1 MDSAALSNS
10 GFAFTF
16 QWGSDTINII
26 TAICRKHLQK
36 DLKGVGKT
44 VRNTFRGGVHP
55 EEHKELSRDARLR
68 LFNPKGEMVF
78 PLQQHIGKP
87 AKAIVQKGDT
97 VLVGQKIAEADGF
110 VSAHIYSSCSGKVKG
125 IEKRR
130 VLGGGMAECIVID
143 NDGQFSPLADYSERD
158 SADSLSANEIIQRVQ
173 DAGIVGLGGA
183 GFPTHVK
190 LKPKDP
196 EAIEFVIAN
205 GAECEPYLT
214 CNDQLMRTHAPAIVE
229 GLELVLHLF
238 PNAEGVIC
246 IEDNKPEAIHAMEIA
261 ASGKQRISVQT
272 MITKYPQGGERS
284 LIQAATGIDF
294 PISKLPADAGCIVQ
308 NVGTLYAIQR
318 AVLYHEPLFSQCF
331 TVTGEAVSE
340 PGNFFVRVGTSYA
353 ELLEECGG
361 VKAGTEAAKALAGGP
376 MMGIAMASLDVPIQ
390 KQNNGLT
397 LLAEDPVVAA
407 EKLMTA
413 CLHCGR
419 CTTVCPVGLMP
430 QLMAD
435 AAIAGDLERYEK
447 KLYGLECIQCG
458 SCTVACPAKR
468 PLMQTF
474 KQAKAEIQAKKKREG
489 GGQK

>member
-1 MDSAALSNS
+1 MVRDRL
-10 GFAFTF
+10 GF
-16 QWGSDTINII
+16 I
-26 TAICRKHLQK
+26 QK
-36 DLKGVGKT
+36 LDRKGVGKT

-55 EEHKELSRDARLR
+55 EEHKELSREARLR
-68 LFNPKGEMVF
+68 LFDPQGEMVF

-87 AKAIVQKGDT
+87 AKAVVQKGDA

-110 VSAHIYSSCSGKVKG
+110 VSANIYSSCSGTVKT

-130 VLGGGMAECIVID
+130 VLGGGMGECIVID
-143 NDGQFSPLADYSERD
+143 NDGQFTPVADYSVRD
-158 SADSLSANEIIQRVQ
+158 SEANLSENEIIQRVQ

-196 EAIEFVIAN
+196 AAIEYVIAN

-229 GLELVLHLF
+229 GLELVLRLF

-246 IEDNKPEAIHAMEIA
+246 IEDNKPEAIHAMELA
-261 ASGKQRISVQT
+261 ASGKQRITVQT

-284 LIQAATGIDF
+284 LIQAVTGVDF
-294 PISKLPADAGCIVQ
+294 PISKLPADVGCIVQ

-331 TVTGEAVSE
+331 TVTGEAVKE
-340 PGNFFVRVGTSYA
+340 PSNFFVRVGTSYA
-353 ELLEECGG
+353 ELLQACGG
-361 VKAGTEAAKALAGGP
+361 VKEGKEAVKALAGGP
-376 MMGIAMASLDVPIQ
+376 MMGVAMGSLDVPIQ

-397 LLAEDPVVAA
+397 LLAEDPVAQA

-474 KQAKAEIQAKKKREG
+474 KQAKAEIQDKKRREG
-489 GGQK
+489 GAQK

>member
-1 MDSAALSNS
+1 MRRRKGYFICIKAAVRHNV
-10 GFAFTF
+10 
-16 QWGSDTINII
+16 
-26 TAICRKHLQK
+26 
-36 DLKGVGKT
+36 KGVGKT

-55 EEHKELSRDARLR
+55 EEHKELSRDAKLR
-68 LFNPKGEMVF
+68 QFDPQGEMVF

-97 VLVGQKIAEADGF
+97 VLVGQRIAEADGF
-110 VSAHIYSSCSGKVKG
+110 VSAHIHSSCSGKVKAV
-125 IEKRR
+125 EKRR
-130 VLGGGMAECIVID
+130 VLTGGMAECIVID
-143 NDGQFSPLADYSERD
+143 NDREFTPFADYSVRD
-158 SADSLSANEIIQRVQ
+158 DEGNLSENDIIQRVQ

-196 EAIEFVIAN
+196 EAIEYVIAN

-214 CNDQLMRTHAPAIVE
+214 CNDQLMRTQAPAIVE
-229 GLELVLHLF
+229 GLELVLRLF
-238 PNAEGVIC
+238 PNATGVIC

-261 ASGKQRISVQT
+261 ASGKARIKVQA

-284 LIQAATGIDF
+284 LIQAVTGIDF
-294 PISKLPADAGCIVQ
+294 PISKLPADVGCIVQ
-308 NVGTLYAIQR
+308 NVGTLMAIQR
-318 AVLYHEPLFSQCF
+318 AVLYHEPLFRQCF
-331 TVTGEAVSE
+331 TMTGEAVSE
-340 PGNFFVRVGTSYA
+340 PSNFMVRVGTSYA
-353 ELLEECGG
+353 ELLEACGG
-361 VKAGTEAAKALAGGP
+361 IKPGTEAVKALAGGP
-376 MMGIAMASLDVPIQ
+376 MMGIAMGSLDVPVQ

-397 LLAEDPVVAA
+397 LLAEDPVAEA
-407 EKLMTA
+407 EKMMTA

-435 AAIAGDLERYEK
+435 AAIAGNLERYEK

-474 KQAKAEIQAKKKREG
+474 KQAKAEIQEKKKREG